1 MPGEHHSL
9 TEKTGRPQSTGS
21 QCWTRLKW
29 PCAHRREAF
38 FYLQQ
43 LCPRESWAWRWRSC
57 LACGDPGSTNCA
69 GIWTASAAGVMA
81 LVESFSRPL
90 WLVFLRNLAHSG
102 TSRAPL
108 SGVLVCC
115 LAHQAHRGG
124 PLTGVLFCRW
134 AHQALKGAPRVGSY
148 SVVQCIRHSMGQPL
162 YCSAADAGCGGERLR
177 WWLHPLRATQQYL
190 ALLPC
195 LPGFPPQAFPT
206 TISPLIS
213 AR

>member
-1 MPGEHHSL
+1 MPQVRATVSLFFKFGGSCLENTTPWQRRLAGHSL
-9 TEKTGRPQSTGS
+9 QGRRVGQDWSDPAHTGA
-21 QCWTRLKW
+21 RL
-29 PCAHRREAF
+29 F

-134 AHQALKGAPRVGSY
+134 AHQALKGAALVGSF
-148 SVVQCIRHSMGQPL
+148 SVDGRIRHLKG
-162 YCSAADAGCGGERLR
+162 
-177 WWLHPLRATQQYL
+177 HP
-190 ALLPC
+190 
-195 LPGFPPQAFPT
+195 GWGPT
-206 TISPLIS
+206 L
-213 AR
+213 